1 MDQVGMVAVV
11 LVTMNV
17 LYEASGG
24 GGGSSYGRPTHPGI
38 ESPLTF
44 TSAAG
49 STASSGDSPAG
60 GEPDPQWNSTAKYG
74 RGKGDNANGLGY
86 EGRIIINYGPPTEN
100 VTENT
105 QSFGY
110 SGSDQSV
117 TLP

>member
-1 MDQVGMVAVV
+1 MVV
-11 LVTMNV
+11 LVQPAQGGGGGGSGWYGGGGASYHQCC

-74 RGKGDNANGLGY
+74 RGKEIMPMDLDTKAEL
-86 EGRIIINYGPPTEN
+86 
-100 VTENT
+100 
-105 QSFGY
+105 
-110 SGSDQSV
+110 
-117 TLP
+117 L